1 MSSPR
6 SALLP
11 KDREECEIQ
20 QRHFAYGVGKG
31 RIEPF
36 PSRWGVACLLKQ
48 IYEAKQAMHDRA
60 DKKFFIEEKR
70 STPPKIKSRN
80 EPQRPGLGGSKVHW
94 LGRTRPEI
102 ETSRTT
108 LFFTKSRQPLTK
120 RIRSQCDFVSY
131 VDRDACSSRAR
142 FTLTNGDDLPR
153 RKPGP
158 RLWTGCDFPGFDAR
172 HF

>member
-1 MSSPR
+1 MCTKKRLKPRKTRHGKMKRRSKERNRKVEEFQSSDGTKNAQKIWDFLRRSPNMSSPR

-11 KDREECEIQ
+11 KDREKCEIQ

-80 EPQRPGLGGSKVHW
+80 DPQRSGLGGGVES
-94 LGRTRPEI
+94 
-102 ETSRTT
+102 T
-108 LFFTKSRQPLTK
+108 L
-120 RIRSQCDFVSY
+120 
-131 VDRDACSSRAR
+131 AR
-142 FTLTNGDDLPR
+142 
-153 RKPGP
+153 
-158 RLWTGCDFPGFDAR
+158 
-172 HF
+172 